1 MIISVID
8 KLLWERIQKQY
19 PDKVE
24 TRLKGI
30 SGTVDDEL
38 FHQDISHQI
47 AGEGEIKKAFEEQIQ
62 NFEVEN
68 REQRYIIEIKKLFQH
83 MIKFLDI

>member
-8 KLLWERIQKQY
+8 KLLWERIKKQY
-19 PDKVE
+19 PDKVD

-68 REQRYIIEIKKLFQH
+68 REQRYIIEIKQLFQH
-83 MIKFLDI
+83 MIKFI